1 MAQITEKAVVVVF
14 TKENMSILN
23 NSTEVCLKIPTV
35 HSGTKVGK
43 CNLPGKIEEY
53 SMVEYKYV

>member
-14 TKENMSILN
+14 TKEKMSILN
-23 NSTEVCLKIPTV
+23 NSTEV
-35 HSGTKVGK
+35 HSGT
-43 CNLPGKIEEY
+43 NLPGKIEEY